1 MQSSIEGLQLVLGAG
16 LALLVAG
23 GGYAA
28 RSLTAGGAVG
38 AVVVGTAVFGMGGV
52 AWGVLLVV
60 FFVTSSLLTKWHTGA
75 KARAAAEF
83 EKGGRRD
90 LGQVLANGGVPAAL
104 AIVAALSP
112 GVDTFPMLVGAL
124 AVATA
129 DTWATELGLL
139 SRAAP
144 RLITTGRR
152 VAPGTSG
159 AVSPLG
165 LAATVA
171 GGAVIGGTAGVLVA
185 AGVPGAADMSATS
198 VGAVGMAGPV
208 GRSMLI
214 GAARF
219 VPLAIGAALA
229 GSLLDSFLGATVQG
243 LYRCASC
250 GVETERR
257 VHRCGEAT
265 TAVRGWAFL
274 NNDRVNLIAIVAGAV
289 VGWGVER
296 LLGV

>member
-1 MQSSIEGLQLVLGAG
+1 MYYGIEPMQLILGAG

-28 RSLTAGGAVG
+28 RSLTAGGAAG
-38 AVVVGTAVFGMGGV
+38 AVVVGTAVFGVGGV

-60 FFVTSSLLTKWHTGA
+60 FFVTSSLLTKWRAGV
-75 KARAAAEF
+75 KARAASEF

-90 LGQVLANGGVPAAL
+90 LGQVLANGGVPTAL
-104 AIVAALSP
+104 ALLAVLRP
-112 GVDTFPMLVGAL
+112 GFDVFPLLIGAL

-139 SRAAP
+139 SRSSP

-159 AVSPLG
+159 AVSVLG

-171 GGAVIGGTAGVLVA
+171 GGAVIGGAAWILVMAVGGNA
-185 AGVPGAADMSATS
+185 AR
-198 VGAVGMAGPV
+198 GMAGVAGPGDLAGTV
-208 GRSMLI
+208 GFI
-214 GAARF
+214 
-219 VPLAIGAALA
+219 PLAITAALA
-229 GSLLDSFLGATVQG
+229 GSLLDSLLGATVQG
-243 LYRCASC
+243 IHRCEAC

-257 VHRCGEAT
+257 VHQCGET
-265 TAVRGWAFL
+265 TRPVRGWSFL
-274 NNDRVNLIAIVAGAV
+274 NNDRVNLIAIVVGAV
-289 VGWGVER
+289 VGWGVGR
-296 LLGV
+296 VLGV

>member
-1 MQSSIEGLQLVLGAG
+1 MPSQFLLGAV
-16 LALLVAG
+16 LAALVAG

-28 RSLTAGGAVG
+28 RALTTGGAAG
-38 AVVVGTAVFGMGGV
+38 AVLVGTAVFGLGGV

-60 FFVTSSLLTKWHTGA
+60 FFVSSSLLTGWRAGV
-75 KARAAAEF
+75 KAGAAAEF

-104 AIVAALSP
+104 ALLGALSP
-112 GVDTFPMLVGAL
+112 GFDTFPLLVGAL

-139 SRAAP
+139 SRTAP

-171 GGAVIGGTAGVLVA
+171 GGALIGGAAGVLA
-185 AGVPGAADMSATS
+185 LAGSA
-198 VGAVGMAGPV
+198 GAVGVVGAAGEL
-208 GRSMLI
+208 GATGALGTAAT

-219 VPLAIGAALA
+219 VLLGTIAALA
-229 GSLLDSFLGATVQG
+229 GSLFDSLLGATVQG
-243 LYRCASC
+243 LHHCTAC
-250 GVETERR
+250 GMETERR
-257 VHRCGEAT
+257 LHRCGTAT
-265 TAVRGWAFL
+265 EPVRGWVFL
-274 NNDRVNLIAIVAGAV
+274 NNDRVNLLAIVVGAA
-289 VGWGVER
+289 VGWSGEV
-296 LLGV
+296 LWG

>member
-1 MQSSIEGLQLVLGAG
+1 VQISFEPLPLGLGAG

-23 GGYAA
+23 GGYGA
-28 RSLTAGGAVG
+28 RALTAGGAVG
-38 AVVVGTAVFGMGGV
+38 AVVVGGAVFGLGGV
-52 AWGVLLVV
+52 AWGVLLVL
-60 FFVTSSLLTKWHTGA
+60 FFVSSSLLTRWGAGA
-75 KARAAAEF
+75 KSGAAAEF

-104 AIVAALSP
+104 ALLSALSP
-112 GVDTFPMLVGAL
+112 GFDAFPLLVGAL

-171 GGAVIGGTAGVLVA
+171 GGALIGGAAGVLV
-185 AGVPGAADMSATS
+185 GE
-198 VGAVGMAGPV
+198 
-208 GRSMLI
+208 
-214 GAARF
+214 ARF
-219 VPLAIGAALA
+219 VLPGTVAALA
-229 GSLLDSFLGATVQG
+229 GSLFDSLLGATVQG
-243 LYRCASC
+243 IHHCAAC
-250 GVETERR
+250 EVETERR
-257 VHRCGEAT
+257 VHRCGAAT
-265 TAVRGWAFL
+265 MPVRGWAFL
-274 NNDRVNLIAIVAGAV
+274 NNDRVNLIAIVLGAM
-289 VGWGVER
+289 VGWGVTGWA
-296 LLGV
+296 LG